1 MVTASHS
8 ADGETHDNNPHTHS
22 IRFSTEVE
30 RPLSFRR
37 MGTDGQ
43 RYAHYL
49 RYGCSRDDTVTTRS
63 PGCRSDV
70 VPTTGS
76 LGALCRRL
84 NVSLAVAAQ
93 TSTPDCV
100 TLSRCA
106 YPPPPSEH
114 RVSLLPRVRTA
125 RLTEVGCQGRHE
137 EDTVGKIRIRLD
149 RVQNA
154 LENNRIDVADNL
166 GPIGVKYKFESDL
179 FVIFLIA
186 GRFFTSSICVSRPS
200 GIVWRMSTGARR

>member
-1 MVTASHS
+1 MQA
-8 ADGETHDNNPHTHS
+8 
-22 IRFSTEVE
+22 VE
-30 RPLSFRR
+30 RLTCSG
-37 MGTDGQ
+37 GTDIHAG
-43 RYAHYL
+43 L
-49 RYGCSRDDTVTTRS
+49 RHAIEVC
-63 PGCRSDV
+63 
-70 VPTTGS
+70 
-76 LGALCRRL
+76 L
-84 NVSLAVAAQ
+84 
-93 TSTPDCV
+93 
-100 TLSRCA
+100 
-106 YPPPPSEH
+106 PPPPSEH